1 MGVSYKKLWML
12 IIEKDLKKSEVRE
25 MAKISA
31 STFSKMAKNEYV
43 SLDILIRLCIALECE
58 IRDYSMITFRYLCQC
73 SILPDNEL
81 ITWRLIIILGGRL
94 KWK

>member
-1 MGVSYKKLWML
+1 ML

-43 SLDILIRLCIALECE
+43 SLDVLIRLCIALECE
-58 IRDYSMITFRYLCQC
+58 ISDIV
-73 SILPDNEL
+73 E
-81 ITWRLIIILGGRL
+81 IIR
-94 KWK
+94 